1 MISTMTILWKDNFD
15 PYYEDQFKVTINYKG
30 RNSLIPTTRDQSA
43 M

>member
-1 MISTMTILWKDNFD
+1 MFDKTMNSDTLI
-15 PYYEDQFKVTINYKG
+15 PTMRGQFKVTINYKG